1 MFARDSD
8 AQLYADLTKREER
21 LKKKKI
27 YSAQY
32 AKTYTYPNPEKRK
45 QYQREFYYASKKLFN
60 PLYKPRMY
68 KKNFIDKGESIKTI
82 KKEEKFITLSFD

>member
-1 MFARDSD
+1 MFATDTD

-21 LKKKKI
+21 LKKRKE
-27 YSAQY
+27 YAQNY
-32 AKTYTYPNPEKRK
+32 MKTYTYPDPEKRK
-45 QYQREFYYASKKLFN
+45 KYQREFYYNNKKLYN

-82 KKEEKFITLSFD
+82 KKEEKFITLLFD